1 MGARRVPGLNKLVFL
16 QSMNTQKGMRQGGRK
31 KGTPNKPKAIKVV
44 ARIVDEYTEYFNTRT
59 VLPSATPGQRPGTL
73 ALMANAGDADRV
85 KNYLLACVAL
95 ELMKQGEQRV

>member
-16 QSMNTQKGMRQGGRK
+16 QSMNKQKGMRQGGRK

-44 ARIVDEYTEYFNTRT
+44 ARIVDEYTEYFNTRA
-59 VLPSATPGQRPGTL
+59 VLPPATPGQRAETL
-73 ALMANAGDADRV
+73 ALMANAGDADRL